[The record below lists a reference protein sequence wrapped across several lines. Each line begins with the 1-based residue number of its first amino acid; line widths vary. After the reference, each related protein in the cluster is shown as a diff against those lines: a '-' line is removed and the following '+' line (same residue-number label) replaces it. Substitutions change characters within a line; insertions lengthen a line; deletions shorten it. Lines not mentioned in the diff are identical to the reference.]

1 MQFTNSRADS
11 LVYLPEAAR
20 LSCNIIHD
28 CFGDDS
34 ERVCDS
40 LLQQGQRTFFE
51 LVRITARFCSIVHM
65 LILTKNSKQ
74 TTGVQKSNLLT
85 FQGLRPRRCEHA
97 LLVLIQH
104 NCIQPCFLSHKATQH
119 FAPASVSSLAPAY
132 QGFHGQNSR
141 APLKSIVGAWQT
153 VTTPACRA
161 REFQSQT
168 ARDEGT
174 LSIRFRGAVSITYS
188 F

>member
-1 MQFTNSRADS
+1 MRTEVDCLDNSLPQHTYFNISHNINGSLHFMQFTNSRADS

-51 LVRITARFCSIVHM
+51 LVRITACFCSIVHM

-104 NCIQPCFLSHKATQH
+104 NCIQP
-119 FAPASVSSLAPAY
+119 
-132 QGFHGQNSR
+132 
-141 APLKSIVGAWQT
+141 W
-153 VTTPACRA
+153 
-161 REFQSQT
+161 
-168 ARDEGT
+168 
-174 LSIRFRGAVSITYS
+174 
-188 F
+188 

>member
-1 MQFTNSRADS
+1 MKVISWCSSTTVLEYCAHGDRLSDNPLPQHKYLNISHNINGCLHLMQFTNSRADS

-104 NCIQPCFLSHKATQH
+104 NCIQP
-119 FAPASVSSLAPAY
+119 
-132 QGFHGQNSR
+132 
-141 APLKSIVGAWQT
+141 W
-153 VTTPACRA
+153 
-161 REFQSQT
+161 
-168 ARDEGT
+168 
-174 LSIRFRGAVSITYS
+174 
-188 F
+188 